1 MIAEESIS
9 IKKNLADVFDW
20 NTFLIAIS
28 LIAVGLISIYSATFD
43 AGMDDYFFK
52 QLMFAGIGT
61 VVMIGL
67 VFVPERW
74 IGMASYVAYGGSL
87 LLLVAVIVVGHEVYG
102 SKSWLIIGPISLQ
115 PSELAKVGTLLALA
129 RYISRP
135 NVDLRTLRDLGLA
148 LLHIAV
154 PVALIMQ
161 EPDFG
166 SATVFAVMI
175 MGIALWCGAD
185 LLLMYALIT
194 PPIIALISFFG
205 EVPMYIAIGI
215 AALGAIG
222 FRRGIVLTAVV
233 ILINVAAGF
242 STNAMYKVMKP
253 HQKSRIEVF
262 LDPNKDPKGRG
273 YHVIQSKMAVGSGGI
288 LGKGFLQG
296 TQTQLRYIPKQWTDF
311 IYCVP
316 TEEFGF
322 IGGTMVLGLLLGL
335 SWRAIRIAEMVRTK
349 FASTIAAGIATI
361 WAYHTLVNIGMAIGV
376 MPVMGIPLPFLSAG
390 GSSLVV
396 NMAMVGLLLNF
407 YRHRRE
413 RFD

>member
-1 MIAEESIS
+1 MIAEESITIEKS
-9 IKKNLADVFDW
+9 FADVFDW
-20 NTFLIAIS
+20 NTFLIAVS
-28 LIAVGLISIYSATFD
+28 LIAIGLISIYSATFD

-52 QLMFAGIGT
+52 QLMFTGVGT
-61 VVMIGL
+61 VAMIGL
-67 VFVPERW
+67 IFVPERW
-74 IGMASYVAYGGSL
+74 LGVMAYGVYGVTL
-87 LLLVAVIVVGHEVYG
+87 LLLVAVVLVGHEVYG
-102 SKSWLIIGPISLQ
+102 SKSWLIIGPISIQ
-115 PSELAKVGTLLALA
+115 PSELAKVGTLFALA

-135 NVDLRTLRDLGLA
+135 NVDLRTLRDIGIA

-166 SATVFAVMI
+166 SATVFVVMLI
-175 MGIALWCGAD
+175 GVALWSGAD
-185 LLLMYALIT
+185 LMLLYALIV
-194 PPIIALISFFG
+194 PPIVALVAFFG
-205 EVPMYIAIGI
+205 EVPMIVATIV
-215 AALGAIG
+215 AALGALA
-222 FRRGIVLTAVV
+222 FRRGIVITVAV
-233 ILINVAAGF
+233 IAITIAAGF
-242 STNAMYKVMKP
+242 SPTVMYKIMKP
-253 HQKSRIEVF
+253 HQRSRIEVF

-273 YHVIQSKMAVGSGGI
+273 YHVIQSTMAVGSGGF

-322 IGGTMVLGLLLGL
+322 LGGITVLGLLLGL
-335 SWRAIRIAEMVRTK
+335 SWRCIRIAEMVRTK
-349 FASTIAAGIATI
+349 FASCIAAGIGSI
-361 WAYHTLVNIGMAIGV
+361 WAYHTTINIGMAIGV

-407 YRHRRE
+407 YRNRRE